1 MDNMAKKNCL
11 IIIISTLLII
21 LGCYSY
27 YRISEDAYVVRTFSN
42 GRKLYYDKRGGHNPY
57 YLEGEPETTWSSS
70 VVFVDND
77 EALKEQQLL
86 SQLNGEVF
94 VDVRDGWSKSGCYCF

>member
-1 MDNMAKKNCL
+1 MANMAKKNCL
-11 IIIISTLLII
+11 IIIISILLII

-27 YRISEDAYVVRTFSN
+27 YRISEEHTYVVRTFSN
-42 GRKLYYDKRGGHNPY
+42 GRKLYYDKRGGYNPY

-77 EALKEQQLL
+77 EELKEQQLL
-86 SQLNGEVF
+86 SKLNGEIF
-94 VDVRDGWSKSGCYCF
+94 VDVRDGWSK

>member
-11 IIIISTLLII
+11 IIIISILLII

-27 YRISEDAYVVRTFSN
+27 YRISEDAYVVCTFSN
-42 GRKLYYDKRGGHNPY
+42 GRKLYYDKRGGYKPY

-94 VDVRDGWSKSGCYCF
+94 VDVRDGWSK

>member
-11 IIIISTLLII
+11 IIIISILLII
-21 LGCYSY
+21 LGCYSN
-27 YRISEDAYVVRTFSN
+27 YRISEDAYVVCTFSN
-42 GRKLYYDKRGGHNPY
+42 GRKLYYDKRGGYNPY

-94 VDVRDGWSKSGCYCF
+94 VDVRDGWSK

>member
-42 GRKLYYDKRGGHNPY
+42 GRKLYYDQKQHG
-57 YLEGEPETTWSSS
+57 
-70 VVFVDND
+70 VV
-77 EALKEQQLL
+77 L
-86 SQLNGEVF
+86 
-94 VDVRDGWSKSGCYCF
+94 